1 MGQDKPHNF
10 WHLNWMPRPA
20 AGIKVA
26 VFAGDLKI
34 PATWRCFQWASRLA
48 TSRKLPFSMLG
59 GAEFCRSSFFA
70 ECLSK
75 EVEDDMEKNQNKS
88 GELRRQIIQAAQA
101 YKEHLVGKVFLYVY
115 GNDFFEVVFQTD
127 QFLHLT
133 GVSSM
138 LGARDFYQKAKNS
151 TLSTGQIFFDTR
163 HPYRVAKKKLPCLLV
178 LHELTNSLVI
188 ISKDTHTGTLLYKLS
203 VSNLEFTI
211 GLTENRGQDGSKIND
226 WFLPRT
232 LRVKDKPVEN
242 SSCSEFVDFI
252 FAKEA
257 TSTQYTE
264 ITYRD
269 AEKVPPQS
277 IRMLLSSQLQDA
289 LYNTENKVT

>member
-1 MGQDKPHNF
+1 
-10 WHLNWMPRPA
+10 
-20 AGIKVA
+20 
-26 VFAGDLKI
+26 
-34 PATWRCFQWASRLA
+34 
-48 TSRKLPFSMLG
+48 
-59 GAEFCRSSFFA
+59 
-70 ECLSK
+70 
-75 EVEDDMEKNQNKS
+75 
-88 GELRRQIIQAAQA
+88 
-101 YKEHLVGKVFLYVY
+101 
-115 GNDFFEVVFQTD
+115 
-127 QFLHLT
+127 
-133 GVSSM
+133 M

-289 LYNTENKVT
+289 LYNTESKVT